1 MPEAKF
7 VKSVFDISS
16 LPELVLSEVILA
28 GRSNV
33 GKSTFINS
41 FMNRKIALTSS
52 TPGKT
57 RSINYYDVDGKYYL
71 VDLPGFGYSKAGK
84 EVSDKWK
91 KLLMAFFE
99 KERGERLILHIIDSR
114 HKPTPLDE
122 LFRDLVSH
130 YPYHYAAVLNKV
142 DKLNRSEYVR
152 TLKEIK
158 NFKPGLELHKNLF
171 PYSAITKSG
180 KKEVSSL
187 INSFVK

>member
-1 MPEAKF
+1 MSEVKF
-7 VKSVFDISS
+7 IKSVFDISS
-16 LPELVLSEVILA
+16 LPEVVLSEVILA

-41 FMNRKIALTSS
+41 FLNKKIALTSS

-57 RSINYYDVDGKYYL
+57 RSINYYEVEGLYYL

-91 KLLMAFFE
+91 KLLMEFFE

-130 YPYHYAAVLNKV
+130 YSYQYVAVLNKI
-142 DKLNRSEYVR
+142 DKLNRSEYMR
-152 TLKEIK
+152 ALNEIQ

-180 KKEVSSL
+180 KKEVTSL
-187 INSFVK
+187 IVSFVK